1 MATTATNTLINMGQA
16 TAMKVIAQMA
26 AVHLSNSTVMA
37 QLVHRSL
44 QREFANKGDVITFKK
59 PQRSVVYTGGFDITN
74 QIQSTTQQS
83 DTMTVDKT
91 ANINFEWG
99 PKEMSLTP
107 KSFFKEVMNDPM
119 EKLPNQVDMDLLA
132 LYNKAYYVRGP
143 AGARA
148 LNFDDIIDLGV
159 EMNQMSIPGKRNLV
173 LAPTDDGELAK
184 DMKGIFLP
192 QFVNGIVRNA
202 QLGRL
207 GTFQTFMDQ
216 NVKEHVQAA
225 ISGYLVNQAD
235 LAEADTTVT
244 IDTGSGTP
252 AVGDEFTI
260 ADLMA
265 VNPMNYTST
274 VRLQRFTVESYAANV
289 ITFSPAI
296 RTTGAYQN
304 CTIVSP
310 STNLASLDDNAI
322 TFEGSHTA
330 NLAFTKNAFT
340 LAVVPIHP
348 VDGLVQSM
356 ASHKGINITISLDGD
371 IRTLKSIKRMDI
383 LYGVKATYPDHAIR
397 LMG

>member
-1 MATTATNTLINMGQA
+1 MATSASNTLINMGQA
-16 TAMKVIAQMA
+16 TAMKVIAKMA

-37 QLVHRSL
+37 QLVHRAL
-44 QREFANKGDVITFKK
+44 QKEFANKGDVITFKK

-74 QIQSTTQQS
+74 QIQSTVQQS

-107 KSFFKEVMNDPM
+107 QAFFKEVMTDPM

-143 AGARA
+143 AGSRS
-148 LNFDDIIDLGV
+148 LNFDDIIDVGV
-159 EMNQMSIPGKRNLV
+159 EMNQMAIPGKRNLV
-173 LAPTDDGELAK
+173 LAPTDEGELAK
-184 DMKGIFLP
+184 DMKGVFLP
-192 QFVNGIVRNA
+192 QFVKGIVREA

-207 GTFQTFMDQ
+207 ATFQTFMDQ
-216 NVKEHVQAA
+216 NVVEHTQAVLD
-225 ISGYLVNQAD
+225 GYLVNQAD
-235 LAEADTTVT
+235 LAEGDTVVT
-244 IDTGSGTP
+244 IDTGSNDP
-252 AVGDEFTI
+252 AVGDIFTI

-274 VRLQRFTVESYAANV
+274 GRLQRFTVVSYSSND
-289 ITFSPAI
+289 ITFLPAI

-310 STNLASLDDNAI
+310 STNLASLENNAI

-330 NLAFTKNAFT
+330 NLAFTKNALT

-348 VDGLVQSM
+348 VDGLVQGM
-356 ASHKGINITISLDGD
+356 ASHKGINITISVDGD
-371 IRTLKSIKRMDI
+371 IRTMKSIKRMDI
-383 LYGVKATYPDHAIR
+383 LYGVKATYPDHMVR